1 MLLLP
6 RLLSRFIKKGRL
18 IVITH
23 LGVRHTFGQGDGG
36 PEVVMRLGDAKLERD
51 LFFNPDLV
59 AAEAYMDGRLTFEG
73 GAGIYD
79 FLYLFSINRTGLG
92 SYPLQAMLRRVRR
105 ALRRLHQENPLGK
118 AGAKVASH
126 YDHPAEFYRLWLDES
141 MTYSCAYFS
150 DPGETLEE
158 AQQNKLRHVTA
169 KLALTPGMHVAEIG
183 SGWGSLAIYL
193 VKVAGVRVTA
203 INVSPEQLAE
213 SQSRAVAAGVADRIT
228 FIGSDYREVAGSFDR
243 VVSIGMM
250 EHVGVGYFDEYFATV
265 KRLLKPGGIALIHA
279 IGRMSPPGSTAP
291 FIRKYIFPGGYAPAL
306 SEVFASTERS
316 GLWASDCEVLRLHYH
331 WTVRNWRLRFM
342 ERRADVVAM
351 MGERFARM
359 WEFYLA
365 VAELTF
371 LHGPNMVYQLLL
383 SAERDAVPLRRDYIA
398 DAERTLS
405 DRERT
410 GRGDRA
416 N

>member
-59 AAEAYMDGRLTFEG
+59 AAEAYMDGRLTFEA

-79 FLYLFSINRTGLG
+79 FLYLFSINRSGLG
-92 SYPLQAMLRRVRR
+92 SYPLQAMLRSTRR
-105 ALRRLHQENPLGK
+105 ALRRIHQENALGK

-141 MTYSCAYFS
+141 MTYSCGYFS
-150 DPGETLEE
+150 HPDEPLEE
-158 AQQNKLRHVTA
+158 AQKNKLRHVTA
-169 KLALTPGMHVAEIG
+169 KLALVPGMHVAEIG

-193 VKVAGVRVTA
+193 VKVAGVRVSA

-213 SQSRAVAAGVADRIT
+213 SQSRAAAAGVADRIT
-228 FIGSDYREVAGSFDR
+228 FIGSDYREVAGRFDR
-243 VVSIGMM
+243 IVSIGMM
-250 EHVGVGYFDEYFATV
+250 EHVGVSYFDEYFATV
-265 KRLLKPGGIALIHA
+265 RRLLRPGGIALIHA

-291 FIRKYIFPGGYAPAL
+291 FIRKYIFPGGYIPAL
-306 SEVFASTERS
+306 SEVFAATERS
-316 GLWASDCEVLRLHYH
+316 GLWVSDCEVLRLHYY
-331 WTVRNWRLRFM
+331 WTVRNWRRRFM
-342 ERRADVVAM
+342 ERRAEVVTM

-371 LHGPNMVYQLLL
+371 LHGPNMVFQLLL
-383 SAERDAVPLRRDYIA
+383 SVERDAVPLRRDYVA
-398 DAERTLS
+398 AEETTLS
-405 DRERT
+405 VRERT
-410 GRGDRA
+410 SGGDRT

>member
-1 MLLLP
+1 MFLLP
-6 RLLSRFIKKGRL
+6 RLLARFIKKGRL
-18 IVITH
+18 VVITH
-23 LGVRHTFGQGDGG
+23 LGERHSFGPGDGG

-51 LFFNPDLV
+51 LFFNPDLA
-59 AAEAYMDGRLTFEG
+59 AAEAYMDGRLSFEA

-92 SYPLQAMLRRVRR
+92 SHPLQAMIRRGRR
-105 ALRRLHQENPLGK
+105 AVRRLHQKNPLGK
-118 AGAKVASH
+118 AGAKAASH

-150 DPGETLEE
+150 DPEESLEE
-158 AQQNKLRHVTA
+158 AQQNKLRHVAA
-169 KLALTPGMHVAEIG
+169 KLALKPGMHVAEIG

-193 VKVAGVRVTA
+193 VKAAGVRVSA

-213 SQSRAVAAGVADRIT
+213 SRSRAAAAGVADRID
-228 FIGSDYREVAGSFDR
+228 FIGKDYREVAGSFDR

-250 EHVGVGYFDEYFATV
+250 EHVGVSYFDEYFATV
-265 KRLLKPGGIALIHA
+265 KRMLKPGGIALIHA

-291 FIRKYIFPGGYAPAL
+291 FIRKYIFPGGYIPAL
-306 SEVFASTERS
+306 SEVFASTERC
-316 GLWASDCEVLRLHYH
+316 GLWVSDCEMLRLHYF
-331 WTVRNWRLRFM
+331 WTVRNWRRRFM
-342 ERRADVVAM
+342 ESRTEVVDM

-359 WEFYLA
+359 WEFYLS

-371 LHGPNMVYQLLL
+371 LHGPNMAFQLLL

-398 DAERTLS
+398 DEEAKLF
-405 DRERT
+405 DRERV
-410 GRGDRA
+410 GR
-416 N
+416 